1 MFAFVL
7 MPFDPAF
14 DDIYRLGI
22 KEPAE
27 TLGIRAERVDEQIFH
42 KENILER
49 IYGQIDAADLIIAD
63 LTGRNPNVFYETGYA
78 HAKGKLC
85 LLLTSK
91 ADDIPFDLKHHRHL
105 IYGDSI
111 QNLRQALL
119 KDLEWLKSE
128 IANRRSVLTV
138 RLNKNKTS
146 SLLEKDDWHATAK
159 VDLVF
164 DLNNDTTVPSP
175 EIEAIY
181 FETGRGWTFTQDGQE
196 CAARPSE
203 SDKNLFSHFVRSP
216 VRRLQAKSWAEIKI
230 NGEKTI
236 DTKFGAANRDKV
248 FQDKYRVAG
257 RAEVRILTADGV
269 FEFPVDLDIEVDE
282 FPF

>member
-1 MFAFVL
+1 V
-7 MPFDPAF
+7 
-14 DDIYRLGI
+14 
-22 KEPAE
+22 
-27 TLGIRAERVDEQIFH
+27 
-42 KENILER
+42 
-49 IYGQIDAADLIIAD
+49 
-63 LTGRNPNVFYETGYA
+63 
-78 HAKGKLC
+78 C

-91 ADDIPFDLKHHRHL
+91 ADDIPFDLEHHRHL

-119 KDLEWLKSE
+119 KDLDWLKSE

-146 SLLEKDDWHATAK
+146 GLLEKDDWHATAK
-159 VDLVF
+159 IDLVF

-181 FETGRGWTFTQDGQE
+181 FETGRGWTFAQDSQE

-203 SDKNLFSHFVRSP
+203 DDKNLFSHFIRSP

-230 NGEKTI
+230 NGGKTI

-269 FEFPVDLDIEVDE
+269 FEFPVDLAIEVDE

>member
-1 MFAFVL
+1 MYAFVL
-7 MPFDPAF
+7 MPFDTAF
-14 DDIYRLGI
+14 DDIYKLGI
-22 KEPAE
+22 KETAE
-27 TLGIRAERVDEQIFH
+27 KLGIRAERVDEQIFH

-85 LLLTSK
+85 LLLTSR

-111 QNLRQALL
+111 QNLRQALE
-119 KDLEWLKSE
+119 KDLDWLKSE
-128 IANRRSVLTV
+128 IANRQSVLTV
-138 RLNKNKTS
+138 RLNRTYA
-146 SLLEKDDWHATAK
+146 LLEKELYAANAK
-159 VDLVF
+159 IDLMF

-181 FETGRGWTFTQDGQE
+181 FDTGRGWKFTQDGQE
-196 CAARPSE
+196 CASRQNEA
-203 SDKNLFSHFVRSP
+203 DKNFVSHFIRPP

-230 NGEKTI
+230 TGDKLVDHKYGEKNKDKEFK
-236 DTKFGAANRDKV
+236 DTYK
-248 FQDKYRVAG
+248 VAG
-257 RAEVRILTADGV
+257 RARIRV
-269 FEFPVDLDIEVDE
+269 FTTEGEFSFPIDLDIDVDE

>member
-7 MPFDPAF
+7 MPFDVAF
-14 DDIYRLGI
+14 DDVYKLGI
-22 KEPAE
+22 KDTAE
-27 TLGIRAERVDEQIFH
+27 KLGIRAERVDEQIFH

-85 LLLTSK
+85 LLLTSR

-111 QNLRQALL
+111 QNLRQALE
-119 KDLEWLKSE
+119 KDLDWLKSE
-128 IANRRSVLTV
+128 INNRRSVFIV
-138 RLNKNKTS
+138 RLTKTWG
-146 SLLEKDDWHATAK
+146 LLEKDEWEANAK
-159 VDLVF
+159 VDLTF
-164 DLNNDTTVPSP
+164 DLNNETTVPSP

-181 FETGRGWTFTQDGQE
+181 FDTGRGWKFKQDGQE
-196 CAARPSE
+196 CAARVL
-203 SDKNLFSHFVRSP
+203 DGHKNTISHFIRSP
-216 VRRLQAKSWAEIKI
+216 VRRLQANSWAEIKI
-230 NGEKTI
+230 SGEKTLETKYGRKNKDI
-236 DTKFGAANRDKV
+236 VFKDTYKI
-248 FQDKYRVAG
+248 AG
-257 RAEVRILTADGV
+257 RAKVRLLTSEGA
-269 FEFPVDLDIEVDE
+269 FNFPIDLDIDVDE

>member
-22 KEPAE
+22 KETAE
-27 TLGIRAERVDEQIFH
+27 KLGIRAERVDEQIFH

-78 HAKGKLC
+78 HAKGKVC

-119 KDLEWLKSE
+119 KDLDWLKSE

-146 SLLEKDDWHATAK
+146 GLLEKDEWSANAK
-159 VDLVF
+159 IDLVF

-175 EIEAIY
+175 EIEAVY
-181 FETGRGWTFTQDGQE
+181 FDTGRGWTFEQDGQE
-196 CAARPSE
+196 CATRQDDG
-203 SDKNLFSHFVRSP
+203 DKNGFSHFIRSP
-216 VRRLQAKSWAEIKI
+216 VRRLQAKSWAEIRI
-230 NGEKTI
+230 SGEKI
-236 DTKFGAANRDKV
+236 LETKYGANNRDKV

-257 RAEVRILTADGV
+257 RAKFRILTAEGAFD
-269 FEFPVDLDIEVDE
+269 FPIDLDIEVDE

>member
-7 MPFDPAF
+7 MPFDPSF

-22 KEPAE
+22 KETAE
-27 TLGIRAERVDEQIFH
+27 KLGIRAERVDEQIFH

-49 IYGQIDAADLIIAD
+49 IYGQIDTADLIIAD

-111 QNLRQALL
+111 QNLRLALE
-119 KDLEWLKSE
+119 KDLDWLKSE
-128 IANRRSVLTV
+128 INNRRSVFTV
-138 RLNKNKTS
+138 KLNKTS
-146 SLLEKDDWHATAK
+146 GLLEKDEWEANAK
-159 VDLVF
+159 VDLAF
-164 DLNNDTTVPSP
+164 DLRNETTVASP

-181 FETGRGWTFTQDGQE
+181 FDTGRGWKFTQDGQE
-196 CAARPSE
+196 CAERQTE
-203 SDKNLFSHFVRSP
+203 GDKNAFSHFIRSP

-230 NGEKTI
+230 TGQKTLE
-236 DTKFGAANRDKV
+236 TRYGARNRGLIFRDKYKV
-248 FQDKYRVAG
+248 SG
-257 RAEVRILTADGV
+257 RARVRLLTSEG
-269 FEFPVDLDIEVDE
+269 EFDFPIDLDIEVDE

>member
-7 MPFDPAF
+7 MPFDSAF
-14 DDIYRLGI
+14 DGIYKLGI
-22 KEPAE
+22 KETAE
-27 TLGIRAERVDEQIFH
+27 KLGIRAERVDEQIFH

-78 HAKGKLC
+78 HAKGKVC

-111 QNLRQALL
+111 QNLRQALE
-119 KDLEWLKSE
+119 KDLDWLKSE
-128 IANRRSVLTV
+128 IANRKSILSVK
-138 RLNKNKTS
+138 LNKTWG
-146 SLLEKDDWHATAK
+146 LLEKSEYVASAN

-164 DLNNDTTVPSP
+164 DLSNETTVNSP

-181 FETGRGWTFTQDGQE
+181 FDTGRGWTFKQDGQD
-196 CAARPSE
+196 CASRQSE
-203 SDKNLFSHFVRSP
+203 DNKNLISHFIRSP

-230 NGEKTI
+230 TGEKNLEHRY
-236 DTKFGAANRDKV
+236 GAKNKDIV
-248 FQDKYRVAG
+248 FKDKYKLAG
-257 RAEVRILTADGV
+257 RVTIRLLTTEGS
-269 FEFPVDLDIEVDE
+269 FSFPIDLDIEVDE

>member
-7 MPFDPAF
+7 MPFDAAF
-14 DDIYRLGI
+14 DDIYKLGI
-22 KEPAE
+22 KETAE
-27 TLGIRAERVDEQIFH
+27 KIGIRAERVDEQIFH

-49 IYGQIDAADLIIAD
+49 IYSQIDAADFIIAD

-85 LLLTSK
+85 LLLTSR

-111 QNLRQALL
+111 QNLRQALE
-119 KDLEWLKSE
+119 KDLDWLKSE
-128 IANRRSVLTV
+128 ITNRQSILTV
-138 RLNKNKTS
+138 RLNRTFA
-146 SLLEKDDWHATAK
+146 LLEKNKLTADAK
-159 VDLVF
+159 IDLAF
-164 DLNNDTTVPSP
+164 DLSNDTTVPSP

-181 FETGRGWTFTQDGQE
+181 FDTGRGWKFTQDGQE
-196 CAARPSE
+196 CAARLIE
-203 SDKNLFSHFVRSP
+203 GDKNIVSHFIRSP

-230 NGEKTI
+230 SGEKML
-236 DTKFGAANRDKV
+236 DDKFGKNKDIEFK
-248 FQDKYRVAG
+248 DKYRVAG
-257 RAEVRILTADGV
+257 RVKVRLLTTEGA
-269 FEFPVDLDIEVDE
+269 FNFPIDLDIEVDE

>member
-22 KEPAE
+22 KETAE
-27 TLGIRAERVDEQIFH
+27 KLGIRAERVDEQIFH

-78 HAKGKLC
+78 HAKGKVC

-119 KDLEWLKSE
+119 KDLDWLKSE

-146 SLLEKDDWHATAK
+146 GLLEK
-159 VDLVF
+159 
-164 DLNNDTTVPSP
+164 
-175 EIEAIY
+175 
-181 FETGRGWTFTQDGQE
+181 GRMECQCQD
-196 CAARPSE
+196 
-203 SDKNLFSHFVRSP
+203 RS
-216 VRRLQAKSWAEIKI
+216 
-230 NGEKTI
+230 
-236 DTKFGAANRDKV
+236 
-248 FQDKYRVAG
+248 
-257 RAEVRILTADGV
+257 GV
-269 FEFPVDLDIEVDE
+269 
-282 FPF
+282 

>member
-7 MPFDPAF
+7 MPFDAAF
-14 DDIYRLGI
+14 DDIYKLGI
-22 KEPAE
+22 KDTAE
-27 TLGIRAERVDEQIFH
+27 KLGIRAERVDEQIFH

-49 IYGQIDAADLIIAD
+49 IYSQIDAADVVIAD

-111 QNLRQALL
+111 QNLRQALE
-119 KDLEWLKSE
+119 KDLDWLKSE

-138 RLNKNKTS
+138 RLNRTYA
-146 SLLEKDDWHATAK
+146 LLEKSEYTAYANI
-159 VDLVF
+159 DLMF
-164 DLNNDTTVPSP
+164 DLNNVTAVPSP

-181 FETGRGWTFTQDGQE
+181 FDTGRGWTFTQDGHE
-196 CAARPSE
+196 CASRQTE
-203 SDKNLFSHFVRSP
+203 GDKNFVSHFVRSP

-230 NGEKTI
+230 TGKKI
-236 DTKFGAANRDKV
+236 VDHKFGSENKRKE
-248 FQDKYRVAG
+248 FQDKYKVAG
-257 RAEVRILTADGV
+257 RAKIRVLTTEGTFD
-269 FEFPVDLDIEVDE
+269 FPIDLDIEVDE
-282 FPF
+282 VPF

>member
-7 MPFDPAF
+7 MPFDPSF
-14 DDIYRLGI
+14 DDIYKLGI
-22 KEPAE
+22 KEIADK
-27 TLGIRAERVDEQIFH
+27 LGIRAERVDEQIFH

-49 IYGQIDAADLIIAD
+49 IYNQIDAADLVIAD

-111 QNLRQALL
+111 QNLRQALE
-119 KDLEWLKSE
+119 KDLDWLKSK
-128 IANRRSVLTV
+128 ISSRQSALNV
-138 RLNKNKTS
+138 RLNKS
-146 SLLEKDDWHATAK
+146 FGLLEKDEWAADAK

-164 DLNNDTTVPSP
+164 DLSNDTTVHSP
-175 EIEAIY
+175 EIEAMY
-181 FETGRGWTFTQDGQE
+181 FETGRGWTFEQDGQE
-196 CAARPSE
+196 CAARQLND
-203 SDKNLFSHFVRSP
+203 DKNTISLFVRSP

-230 NGEKTI
+230 TGKKTL
-236 DTKFGAANRDKV
+236 DTKFGKENRDKV
-248 FQDKYRVAG
+248 FKDSYRVAG
-257 RAEVRILTADGV
+257 RATVRILTTEGAFD
-269 FEFPVDLDIEVDE
+269 FPIDLDVEVDE